1 MTRINLLPWRQMAR
15 KEKQREFFS
24 IGIGAIILMGA
35 IILYIH
41 LHMASR
47 ISDQN
52 TRNEFMDGEIQRVD
66 NQIKEIKGLET
77 ERDRLLAR
85 MKVIQQ
91 LQASRSRIVHIIDE
105 LEKRLPESVYLT
117 VTKQAG
123 GELLLQGVAP
133 SNASVSNFMR
143 NLEASDWFENPRLE
157 VIQAVEKVDEKTK
170 EVLRGSQFTLHVKQT
185 GVETEDEQKD
195 SKNKG
200 KGNSKTKAGTKT

>member
-15 KEKQREFFS
+15 REKQREFFS

-52 TRNEFMDGEIQRVD
+52 TRNEFMNSEIQRVD

-105 LEKRLPESVYLT
+105 LEKRLPDSVYLT
-117 VTKQAG
+117 STKQSG
-123 GELLLQGVAP
+123 SELLLQGVAP

-157 VIQAVEKVDEKTK
+157 VIQAVEKIDEKTK
-170 EVLRGSQFTLHVKQT
+170 EVLRGSQFTLHIKQT
-185 GVETEDEQKD
+185 GVNEEDDQQD
-195 SKNKG
+195 IKNKH
-200 KGNSKTKAGTKT
+200 KGSSKAIAGTKT

>member
-15 KEKQREFFS
+15 KERQREFFS

-35 IILYIH
+35 IILYVH

-66 NQIKEIKGLET
+66 SQIKEIKDLET

-91 LQASRSRIVHIIDE
+91 LQTSRSRIVHIIDE

-117 VTKQAG
+117 ATKQVG

-143 NLEASDWFENPRLE
+143 NLEASEWFESPRLE

-185 GVETEDEQKD
+185 GVESEDEQKD
-195 SKNKG
+195 AKNKG
-200 KGNSKTKAGTKT
+200 KGNSKAKAGTKT

>member
-35 IILYIH
+35 ILLYVH

-52 TRNEFMDGEIQRVD
+52 IRNEFMEGEIERVD
-66 NQIKEIKGLET
+66 NQIKEIKGLEA

-117 VTKQAG
+117 ATKQAN

-143 NLEASDWFENPRLE
+143 NLEASDWFESPRLE

-185 GVETEDEQKD
+185 GIEEEDREKD
-195 SKNKG
+195 AKNKTNP
-200 KGNSKTKAGTKT
+200 KAKAGAKT